1 MRSLFL
7 VVMFTAVA
15 LLSAAPGRA
24 QCDPNEEC
32 SRCIVP
38 NPFGGCI
45 QYGNDP
51 MCEIRKA
58 ACRNNVPLP
67 FPPQPPNPVEQLAV
81 CIQDPSHCP
90 ENFLKSHA
98 IAIGQPIT
106 RNYLNDL
113 RGQASG
119 RWLSLP
125 DRFINEFA
133 SRYPQIDLRRVRY
146 ANNID
151 TRHGQ
156 SMTLC
161 YEVFL
166 AEQFDSNSRR
176 SIALMLHELYHTVQ
190 CVGRGGVGPF
200 MDEYLLHGIGTIAQ
214 EGRID
219 IHDDIDHERDAES
232 RSASLI
238 NEFGWPVV
246 IDNACQ
252 TRIRVFVQ
260 ILDRSKNWVSKGW
273 YELDGGAKAGLEDGG
288 FFDPSRY
295 VHSSN
300 RVWYYYAEE
309 LVS

>member
-1 MRSLFL
+1 
-7 VVMFTAVA
+7 
-15 LLSAAPGRA
+15 
-24 QCDPNEEC
+24 
-32 SRCIVP
+32 
-38 NPFGGCI
+38 
-45 QYGNDP
+45 
-51 MCEIRKA
+51 
-58 ACRNNVPLP
+58 
-67 FPPQPPNPVEQLAV
+67 
-81 CIQDPSHCP
+81 
-90 ENFLKSHA
+90 
-98 IAIGQPIT
+98 
-106 RNYLNDL
+106 
-113 RGQASG
+113 
-119 RWLSLP
+119 
-125 DRFINEFA
+125 
-133 SRYPQIDLRRVRY
+133 
-146 ANNID
+146 
-151 TRHGQ
+151 
-156 SMTLC
+156 MTLC

-166 AEQFDSNSRR
+166 AEHFDSNSRR

-219 IHDDIDHERDAES
+219 IHDEIDHERDAES

-260 ILDRSKNWVSKGW
+260 ILDRSRNWVSKGW

-309 LVS
+309 LEGSRVWGGSHPTEFDGRTFMAREIETDPGEANLGVRLTCPRRIQIN